1 MAIYVNRVL
10 NMKHIKAIGF
20 DMDHTLVRYHSDVFE
35 ELTFNE
41 TIKKL
46 VGELQYPK
54 EVEKFEFNFLKAVRG
69 LVVDMEY
76 GNIMKVSLYNKI
88 KNAYHGGRE
97 LTYKEQQRI
106 YKGSS
111 VDLSEDRYLSI
122 DTAFSIAFTVVF
134 AQLVDLKD
142 ANPNLDL
149 PPYQEI
155 AADVLKSVDMAH
167 RDGSLKS
174 QVVKDLD
181 KYVIKDAEA
190 VRALER
196 FKRYGKKLWI
206 ITNSDYNYTRALLDH
221 TITPFL
227 KDHRHWRELFEVTVT
242 LSAKPRFFT
251 DKLSFLKVDPQTG
264 LMENWDKKIET
275 GVFQGGDAI
284 KLQEDHGLKGDEILY
299 LGDHIYG
306 DILRLK
312 KSCDWRT
319 ALVIEELDREVQA
332 YRDTKS
338 HSKEI
343 DALME
348 KKVEL
353 EKEIDELYA
362 KEHEFGENVPKET
375 VMGKFDEIEKLDKQ
389 IGKEI
394 KLYEKH
400 FNPYWGEVMR
410 AGAEPSVFASQIE
423 RYACIYMTQIADF
436 NEYSPRNYY
445 RPKKRTLAH
454 ELK

>member
-1 MAIYVNRVL
+1 MAIYVNRIL

-76 GNIMKVSLYNKI
+76 GNIIKVSLYNKI
-88 KNAYHGGRE
+88 KNAFHGGRE

-111 VDLSEDRYLSI
+111 VDLSEERYLSI
-122 DTAFSIAFTVVF
+122 DTAFSIAFTVVY

-142 ANPNLDL
+142 NNPDLDL
-149 PPYQEI
+149 PPYQEL
-155 AADVLKSVDMAH
+155 AEDVLKSVDIVH

-174 QVVKDLD
+174 TVVKDLD
-181 KYVIKDAEA
+181 KYIIKDAEA
-190 VRALER
+190 VEALER
-196 FKRYGKKLWI
+196 FKKYGKKLWI
-206 ITNSDYNYTRALLDH
+206 ITNSDYNYTKALLDH

-227 KDHRHWRELFEVTVT
+227 KEHESWSDLFELTVT
-242 LSAKPRFFT
+242 LAAKPRFFT
-251 DKLSFLKVDPQTG
+251 DKLSFLKVDPKTG
-264 LMENWDKKIET
+264 LMENYDRKIGT
-275 GVFQGGDAI
+275 GIFQGGDAI
-284 KLQEDHGLKGDEILY
+284 KLQQDHGLKGDEILY

-312 KSCDWRT
+312 KACDWRT

-332 YRDTKS
+332 YRDAKP
-338 HSKEI
+338 HSVEI
-343 DALME
+343 DSLMAQ
-348 KKVEL
+348 KVEL
-353 EKEIDELYA
+353 EKQIDELYA
-362 KEHEFGENVPKET
+362 KEHEHGEDVSKDQ
-375 VMGKFDEIEKLDKQ
+375 VMAKFDEIEKLDKAVGKQ
-389 IGKEI
+389 IKM
-394 KLYEKH
+394 YEKH
-400 FNPYWGEVMR
+400 FNPFWGEVMR
-410 AGAEPSVFASQIE
+410 AGAEPSAFASQIE
-423 RYACIYMTQIADF
+423 RYACIYMTKIADF
-436 NEYSPRNYY
+436 KDYSPRTYY
-445 RPKKRTLAH
+445 RPKKRKMAH
-454 ELK
+454 EL

>member
-1 MAIYVNRVL
+1 MAIYVNRIL

-46 VGELQYPK
+46 VEELDYPK
-54 EVEKFEFNFLKAVRG
+54 EVKDFEFNFLKAIRG

-76 GNIMKVSLYNKI
+76 GNIIKVSLYNKI
-88 KNAYHGGRE
+88 KNAFHGGRE
-97 LTYKEQQRI
+97 MTYKEQQRI

-111 VDLSEDRYLSI
+111 VDLGEERYLSI

-134 AQLVDLKD
+134 SQLVDLKD
-142 ANPNLDL
+142 NKPELDL
-149 PPYQEI
+149 PPYQKI
-155 AADVLKSVDMAH
+155 AADILKSVDMAH

-181 KYVIKDAEA
+181 KFVIKDEEA
-190 VRALER
+190 VATLER

-206 ITNSDYNYTRALLDH
+206 ITNSDYNYTKALLDH
-221 TITPFL
+221 TINPFL
-227 KDHRHWRELFEVTVT
+227 KENSHWSELFELTVT
-242 LSAKPRFFT
+242 LAAKPRFFT
-251 DKLSFLKVDPQTG
+251 DKLNFLKVEPATG
-264 LMENWDKKIET
+264 MMENWDRKIET
-275 GVFQGGDAI
+275 GIFQGGDAI

-312 KSCDWRT
+312 KACDWRT
-319 ALVIEELDREVQA
+319 ALVIEELDREVAA
-332 YRDTKS
+332 YRETKE
-338 HSKEI
+338 HSVEI
-343 DALME
+343 DSLMA
-348 KKVEL
+348 KKVAL
-353 EKEIDELYA
+353 ERDIDELYA
-362 KEHEFGENVPKET
+362 KEHEFGQEVSKEE
-375 VMGKFDEIEKLDKQ
+375 VMAKFDEIEKIDKL
-389 IGKEI
+389 IGKQI

-410 AGAEPSVFASQIE
+410 AGAEPSSFASQIE
-423 RYACIYMTQIADF
+423 RYACIYMDKIADF
-436 NEYSPRNYY
+436 NDHSPRHYY
-445 RPKKRTLAH
+445 RPKKRRMAH
-454 ELK
+454 EL

>member
-1 MAIYVNRVL
+1 MAIYVNRIL

-46 VGELQYPK
+46 VTELNYPM
-54 EVEKFEFNFLKAVRG
+54 EVENFEFNFLKAVRG

-76 GNIMKVSLYNKI
+76 GNIIKVSLYNKI
-88 KNAYHGGRE
+88 KNAFHGGRE

-111 VDLSEDRYLSI
+111 VDLGEERYLSI

-142 ANPNLDL
+142 SRPELDL

-155 AADVLKSVDMAH
+155 AIDILKSVDMAH

-181 KYVIKDAEA
+181 KYVIKDKEA
-190 VRALER
+190 VNALER
-196 FKRYGKKLWI
+196 FKKYGKKLWI
-206 ITNSDYNYTRALLDH
+206 ITNSDYRYTKALLDH
-221 TITPFL
+221 TINPFL
-227 KDHRHWRELFEVTVT
+227 KEHNDWKELFELTVT
-242 LSAKPRFFT
+242 LAAKPRFFT
-251 DKLSFLKVDPQTG
+251 DKLNFLKVDPDTA
-264 LMENWDKKIET
+264 MMMNWDKKVEA

-284 KLQEDHGLKGDEILY
+284 KLQEDQGLKGDEILY

-312 KSCDWRT
+312 KACDWRT
-319 ALVIEELDREVQA
+319 ALVIEELDREVEA
-332 YRDTKS
+332 YKDAKP
-338 HSKEI
+338 HSVAI
-343 DALME
+343 DNLME
-348 KKVEL
+348 KKVIL
-353 EKEIDELYA
+353 EKQIDELYA
-362 KEHEFGENVPKET
+362 KEHEFGEDVAKEE
-375 VMGKFDEIEKLDKQ
+375 VMAKFDEIEKLDKQ
-389 IGKEI
+389 IGKQI
-394 KLYEKH
+394 KQYEKH
-400 FNPYWGEVMR
+400 FNPFWGEVMR
-410 AGAEPSVFASQIE
+410 AGAEPSSFASQIE
-423 RYACIYMTQIADF
+423 RYACIYMTKIADF
-436 NEYSPRNYY
+436 NGYSPRNYY
-445 RPKKRTLAH
+445 RPKKRKMAH
-454 ELK
+454 EL

>member
-1 MAIYVNRVL
+1 MAIYVNRIL

-46 VGELQYPK
+46 VTQLEYPL
-54 EVEKFEFNFLKAVRG
+54 EVENFTFNFLKAVRG

-76 GNIMKVSLYNKI
+76 GNIIKVSLYNKI
-88 KNAYHGGRE
+88 KNAFHGGRE

-111 VDLSEDRYLSI
+111 VDLGEDRYLSI

-142 ANPNLDL
+142 SRPDLDL

-155 AADVLKSVDMAH
+155 ASDILKSVDMAH

-174 QVVKDLD
+174 QVVKDLG

-190 VRALER
+190 VEALER

-206 ITNSDYNYTRALLDH
+206 ITNSDYHYTKALLDY

-227 KDHRHWRELFEVTVT
+227 KEHKHWSELFELTVT
-242 LSAKPRFFT
+242 LAAKPRFFT
-251 DKLSFLKVDPQTG
+251 DKLSFLKVDQETA
-264 LMENWDKKIET
+264 LMKNWDRKIET

-312 KSCDWRT
+312 KTCDWRT
-319 ALVIEELDREVQA
+319 ALVIEELDREVAA
-332 YRDTKS
+332 YRAAKA
-338 HSKEI
+338 HSVEI
-343 DALME
+343 DALMS
-348 KKVEL
+348 KKVKL
-353 EKEIDELYA
+353 EKEIDDLYA
-362 KEHEFGENVPKET
+362 KEHEFGEEVSKDE
-375 VMGKFDEIEKLDKQ
+375 VMAKFDEIEKLDKQ
-389 IGKEI
+389 VGKQI
-394 KLYEKH
+394 KQYEKH
-400 FNPYWGEVMR
+400 FNPFWGEIMR
-410 AGAEPSVFASQIE
+410 AGAEPSSFASQIE
-423 RYACIYMTQIADF
+423 RYACIYMTKIADF
-436 NEYSPRNYY
+436 KGYSPRNYY
-445 RPKKRTLAH
+445 RPKKRKMAH
-454 ELK
+454 EM